1 MLISNEWL
9 KEYVTIDDSVS
20 NLAERI
26 TRTGI
31 EVDDLIDYTKDIKN
45 LVVGFVKSKDKHPDA
60 DKLNVCQV
68 DIGEDEPVQIVCGA
82 PNVDAGQYV
91 IVAKVG
97 GRLPGGI
104 KIKRAKLRGERSEG
118 MICSLQE
125 IGISSNYI
133 PKSFES
139 GIYVFSESQ
148 VPGTDALQALYLDD
162 QVMEFDL
169 TPNRADALSMIGT
182 AYEVA
187 ALYNTKMTKPDTTS
201 NELELSA
208 NDELT
213 VTIENEDK
221 VPYYSARVV
230 HDVTI
235 EPSPIWMQARL
246 IKAGIRPINNVVD
259 ISNYVL
265 LEYGQPLHMFDQDA
279 IGSQQIV
286 VRQANEGEKM
296 TTLDDTERELLTS
309 DIVITNGQT
318 PIALAGVMGGDFSEV
333 KEQTS
338 NIVIEGA
345 IFDPVSIRHTS
356 RRLNLRSESSSR
368 FEKGIATEFVD
379 EAVDRACYLLQTYAN
394 GKVLKDRVSSGE
406 LGAFITPIDIT
417 ADKINRTI
425 GFDLSQNDIVTIFNQ
440 LGFDTEINDD
450 VITVLVPSRR
460 KDITIKEDLIE
471 EVARIYGYDDIPST
485 LPVFDKVTSGQLTDR
500 QYKTRMVKEVL
511 EGAGLDQAITY
522 SLVSKE
528 DATAFSM
535 QQRQTIDLLM
545 PMSEAHA
552 SLRQSL
558 LPHLIEAASYNVARK
573 NKDVKLFEIGN
584 VFFANGE
591 GELPDQVEYL
601 SGILTGDYVVN
612 QWQGKKETVDFYLAK
627 GVVDRVSEK
636 LNLEFSY
643 RRADIDGLHPGRTAE
658 ILLENKVVGFIGEL
672 HPTLAADNDL
682 KRTYVFELNFDAL
695 MSVSVGYINYQPI
708 PRFPGMSRDIALEVD
723 QNIPAADLL
732 STIHAH
738 GGNILKDTLV
748 FDVYQGEH
756 LEKGKK
762 SIAIRLNYLDTEETL
777 TDERV
782 SKVQAEIE
790 AALIEQGEVVEI
802 GRAHV

>member
-45 LVVGFVKSKDKHPDA
+45 LVVGFVKSKEKHPDA

-139 GIYVFSESQ
+139 GIYVFSEAQ

-187 ALYNTKMTKPDTTS
+187 ALYNTKMTKPETTS
-201 NELELSA
+201 NELDLSA

-552 SLRQSL
+552 SLGQSL

-672 HPTLAADNDL
+672 HPILAADNDL

-695 MSVSVGYINYQPI
+695 MAVSVGYINYQPI

-790 AALIEQGEVVEI
+790 AALIEQGAVI
-802 GRAHV
+802 R

>member
-45 LVVGFVKSKDKHPDA
+45 LVVGFVKSKEKHPDA

-187 ALYNTKMTKPDTTS
+187 ALYNTKLTKPETTS

-333 KEQTS
+333 KEHTS

-345 IFDPVSIRHTS
+345 IFDSVSIRHTS

-450 VITVLVPSRR
+450 VITVQVPSRR

-485 LPVFDKVTSGQLTDR
+485 LPVFEKVTSGQLTDR

-528 DATAFSM
+528 DATAFAM

-627 GVVDRVSEK
+627 GVVDRVAEK

-695 MSVSVGYINYQPI
+695 MAVSVGYINYQPI
-708 PRFPGMSRDIALEVD
+708 PRFPGMSRDIALEVN

-790 AALIEQGEVVEI
+790 AALIKQGAVI
-802 GRAHV
+802 R

>member
-528 DATAFSM
+528 DSTAFSM

-790 AALIEQGEVVEI
+790 AALIEQGAVI
-802 GRAHV
+802 R

>member
-45 LVVGFVKSKDKHPDA
+45 LVVGFVKSKEKHPDA

-139 GIYVFSESQ
+139 GIFVFSESQ

-187 ALYNTKMTKPDTTS
+187 ALYNTKMTKPETTS

-221 VPYYSARVV
+221 VPYYSGRVV

-235 EPSPIWMQARL
+235 EPSPIWMQVRL

-286 VRQANEGEKM
+286 VRQANEGVKM

-333 KEQTS
+333 KEHTS

-450 VITVLVPSRR
+450 VITVQVPSRR

-485 LPVFDKVTSGQLTDR
+485 LPVFEKVTSGQLTDR

-528 DATAFSM
+528 DATAFAM

-658 ILLENKVVGFIGEL
+658 ILLENKVIGFIGEL

-695 MSVSVGYINYQPI
+695 MAVSVGYINYQPI

-790 AALIEQGEVVEI
+790 AALIEQGAVI
-802 GRAHV
+802 R

>member
-45 LVVGFVKSKDKHPDA
+45 LVVGFVKSKEKHPDA

-187 ALYNTKMTKPDTTS
+187 ALYNTKMTKPETTS

-333 KEQTS
+333 KEHTS

-406 LGAFITPIDIT
+406 LSAFITPIDIT

-450 VITVLVPSRR
+450 VITVQVPSRR

-485 LPVFDKVTSGQLTDR
+485 LPVFEKVTSGQLTDR

-528 DATAFSM
+528 DATAFAM

-552 SLRQSL
+552 SLRQSF

-695 MSVSVGYINYQPI
+695 MAVSVGYINYQPI
-708 PRFPGMSRDIALEVD
+708 PRFPGMSRDIALEVN

-790 AALIEQGEVVEI
+790 AALIEQGAVI
-802 GRAHV
+802 R

>member
-20 NLAERI
+20 NLAECI

-45 LVVGFVKSKDKHPDA
+45 LVVGFVKSKEKHPDA

-187 ALYNTKMTKPDTTS
+187 ALYNTKMTKPETTS

-333 KEQTS
+333 KEHTS

-345 IFDPVSIRHTS
+345 IFDSVSIRHTS

-450 VITVLVPSRR
+450 VITVQVPSRR

-485 LPVFDKVTSGQLTDR
+485 LPVFEKVTSGQLTDR

-528 DATAFSM
+528 DATAFAM

-627 GVVDRVSEK
+627 GVVDRVAEK

-695 MSVSVGYINYQPI
+695 MAVSVGYINYQPI
-708 PRFPGMSRDIALEVD
+708 PRFPGMSRDIALEVN

-790 AALIEQGEVVEI
+790 AALIKQGAVI
-802 GRAHV
+802 R

>member
-45 LVVGFVKSKDKHPDA
+45 LVVGFVKSKEKHPDA

-139 GIYVFSESQ
+139 GIFVFSESQ

-187 ALYNTKMTKPDTTS
+187 ALYNTKMTKPETTS

-235 EPSPIWMQARL
+235 EPSPIWMQVRL

-333 KEQTS
+333 KEHTS
-338 NIVIEGA
+338 NIVIEAA

-450 VITVLVPSRR
+450 VITVQVPSRR

-485 LPVFDKVTSGQLTDR
+485 LPVFEKVTSGQLTDR

-528 DATAFSM
+528 DATAFAM
-535 QQRQTIDLLM
+535 QQRQKIDLLM

-658 ILLENKVVGFIGEL
+658 ILLENKVIGFIGEL

-695 MSVSVGYINYQPI
+695 MAVSVGYINYQPI

-790 AALIEQGEVVEI
+790 AALIEQGAVI
-802 GRAHV
+802 R

>member
-45 LVVGFVKSKDKHPDA
+45 LVVGFVKSKEKHPDA

-68 DIGEDEPVQIVCGA
+68 DIGEDKPVQIVCGA

-187 ALYNTKMTKPDTTS
+187 ALYNTKMTKPETTS

-230 HDVTI
+230 HNVTI

-333 KEQTS
+333 KEHTS

-345 IFDPVSIRHTS
+345 IFDSVSIRHTS

-450 VITVLVPSRR
+450 VITVQVPSRR

-485 LPVFDKVTSGQLTDR
+485 LPVFEKVTSGQLTDR

-528 DATAFSM
+528 DATAFAM

-695 MSVSVGYINYQPI
+695 MAVSVGYINYQPI
-708 PRFPGMSRDIALEVD
+708 PIFPGMSRDIALEVD

-790 AALIEQGEVVEI
+790 AALIEQGAVI
-802 GRAHV
+802 R

>member
-45 LVVGFVKSKDKHPDA
+45 LVVGFVKSKEKHPDA

-187 ALYNTKMTKPDTTS
+187 ALYNTKITKPETTS

-333 KEQTS
+333 KEHTS

-406 LGAFITPIDIT
+406 LSAFITPIDIT

-450 VITVLVPSRR
+450 VITVQVPSRR

-485 LPVFDKVTSGQLTDR
+485 LPVFEKVTSGQLTDR

-528 DATAFSM
+528 DATAFAM

-695 MSVSVGYINYQPI
+695 MAVSVGYINYQPI
-708 PRFPGMSRDIALEVD
+708 PRFPGMSRDIALEVN

-790 AALIEQGEVVEI
+790 AALIEQGAVI
-802 GRAHV
+802 R

>member
-20 NLAERI
+20 DLAERI

-45 LVVGFVKSKDKHPDA
+45 LVVGFVKSKEKHPDA

-187 ALYNTKMTKPDTTS
+187 ALYNTKMTKPETTS

-591 GELPDQVEYL
+591 GGLPDQVEYL

-695 MSVSVGYINYQPI
+695 MAVSVGYINYQPI

-790 AALIEQGEVVEI
+790 AALIEQGAVI
-802 GRAHV
+802 R

>member
-45 LVVGFVKSKDKHPDA
+45 LVVGFVKSKEKHPDA

-104 KIKRAKLRGERSEG
+104 KINRAKLRGERSEG

-125 IGISSNYI
+125 IGISSNYV
-133 PKSFES
+133 PKTFES
-139 GIYVFSESQ
+139 GIYVFSEAQ

-187 ALYNTKMTKPDTTS
+187 ALYNTKMTKPETTS

-213 VTIENEDK
+213 VTIKNEDK

-695 MSVSVGYINYQPI
+695 MAVSVGYINYQPI

-790 AALIEQGEVVEI
+790 AALIEQGAVI
-802 GRAHV
+802 R

>member
-45 LVVGFVKSKDKHPDA
+45 LVVGFVKSKEKHPDA

-139 GIYVFSESQ
+139 GIYVFSEAQ

-187 ALYNTKMTKPDTTS
+187 ALYNTKMTKPETTS
-201 NELELSA
+201 NELDLSA

-213 VTIENEDK
+213 ETIENEDK

-612 QWQGKKETVDFYLAK
+612 QWQDKKETVDFYLAK

-672 HPTLAADNDL
+672 HPILAADNDL

-695 MSVSVGYINYQPI
+695 MAVSVGYINYQPI

-790 AALIEQGEVVEI
+790 AALIEQGAVI
-802 GRAHV
+802 R

>member
-45 LVVGFVKSKDKHPDA
+45 LVVGFVKSKEKHPDA

-187 ALYNTKMTKPDTTS
+187 ALYNTKMTKPETTS

-333 KEQTS
+333 KEHIS

-406 LGAFITPIDIT
+406 LSAFITPIDIT

-450 VITVLVPSRR
+450 VITVQVPSRR

-485 LPVFDKVTSGQLTDR
+485 LPVFEKVTSGQLTDR

-528 DATAFSM
+528 DATAFAM

-695 MSVSVGYINYQPI
+695 MAVSVGYINYQPI
-708 PRFPGMSRDIALEVD
+708 PRFPGMSRDIALEVN

-790 AALIEQGEVVEI
+790 AALIEQGAVI
-802 GRAHV
+802 R

>member
-45 LVVGFVKSKDKHPDA
+45 LVVGFVKSKEKHPDA

-139 GIYVFSESQ
+139 GIFVFSESQ

-187 ALYNTKMTKPDTTS
+187 ALYNTKMTKPETTS

-235 EPSPIWMQARL
+235 EPSPIWMQVRL

-333 KEQTS
+333 KEHTS

-450 VITVLVPSRR
+450 VITVQVPSRR

-485 LPVFDKVTSGQLTDR
+485 LPVFEKVTSGQLTDR

-528 DATAFSM
+528 DATAFAM

-658 ILLENKVVGFIGEL
+658 ILLENKVIGFIGEL
-672 HPTLAADNDL
+672 HPTLTADNDL

-695 MSVSVGYINYQPI
+695 MAVSVGYINYQPI

-790 AALIEQGEVVEI
+790 AALIEQGAVI
-802 GRAHV
+802 R

>member
-45 LVVGFVKSKDKHPDA
+45 LVVGFVKSKEKHPDA

-187 ALYNTKMTKPDTTS
+187 ALYNTKMTKPETTS

-221 VPYYSARVV
+221 APYYSARVV

-259 ISNYVL
+259 ISSYVL

-333 KEQTS
+333 KEHTS

-406 LGAFITPIDIT
+406 LSAFITPIDIT

-450 VITVLVPSRR
+450 VITVQVPSRR

-485 LPVFDKVTSGQLTDR
+485 LPVFEKVTSGQLTDR

-528 DATAFSM
+528 DATAFAM

-695 MSVSVGYINYQPI
+695 MAVSVGYINYQPI
-708 PRFPGMSRDIALEVD
+708 PRFPGMSRDIALEVN

-790 AALIEQGEVVEI
+790 AALIEQGAVI
-802 GRAHV
+802 R

>member
-286 VRQANEGEKM
+286 IRQANEGEKM

-790 AALIEQGEVVEI
+790 AALIEQGAVI
-802 GRAHV
+802 R

>member
-45 LVVGFVKSKDKHPDA
+45 LVVGFVKSKEKHPDA

-139 GIYVFSESQ
+139 GIFVFSESQ

-187 ALYNTKMTKPDTTS
+187 ALYNTKMTKPETTS

-235 EPSPIWMQARL
+235 EPSPIWMQVRL

-333 KEQTS
+333 KEHTS

-450 VITVLVPSRR
+450 VITVQVPSRR
-460 KDITIKEDLIE
+460 KDITIKEYLIE

-485 LPVFDKVTSGQLTDR
+485 LPVFEKVTSGQLTDR

-528 DATAFSM
+528 DATAFAM

-658 ILLENKVVGFIGEL
+658 ILLENKVIGFIGEL

-695 MSVSVGYINYQPI
+695 MAVSVGYINYQPI

-790 AALIEQGEVVEI
+790 AALIEQGAVI
-802 GRAHV
+802 R

>member
-9 KEYVTIDDSVS
+9 KEYVTIGDSVS

-45 LVVGFVKSKDKHPDA
+45 LVVGFVKSKEKHPDA

-187 ALYNTKMTKPDTTS
+187 ALYNTKMTKPETTS

-450 VITVLVPSRR
+450 VITVQVPSRR

-485 LPVFDKVTSGQLTDR
+485 LPVFEKVTSGQLTDR

-528 DATAFSM
+528 DATAFAM

-695 MSVSVGYINYQPI
+695 MAVSVGYINYQPI

-790 AALIEQGEVVEI
+790 AALIEQGAVI
-802 GRAHV
+802 R

>member
-45 LVVGFVKSKDKHPDA
+45 LVVGFVKSKEKHPDA

-125 IGISSNYI
+125 IGISSNYV

-333 KEQTS
+333 KEHTS

-450 VITVLVPSRR
+450 VITVQVPSRR

-485 LPVFDKVTSGQLTDR
+485 LPVFEKVTSGQLTDR

-695 MSVSVGYINYQPI
+695 MAVSVGYINYQPI

-790 AALIEQGEVVEI
+790 AALIEQGAVI
-802 GRAHV
+802 R

>member
-31 EVDDLIDYTKDIKN
+31 EGDDLIDYTKDIKN
-45 LVVGFVKSKDKHPDA
+45 LVVGFVKSKEKHPDA

-139 GIYVFSESQ
+139 GIFVFSESQ

-187 ALYNTKMTKPDTTS
+187 ALYNTKMTKPETTS

-235 EPSPIWMQARL
+235 EPSPIWMQVRL

-333 KEQTS
+333 KEHTS

-450 VITVLVPSRR
+450 VITVQVPSRR

-485 LPVFDKVTSGQLTDR
+485 LPVFEKVTSGQLTDR

-528 DATAFSM
+528 DATAFAM

-658 ILLENKVVGFIGEL
+658 ILLENKVIGFIGEL

-695 MSVSVGYINYQPI
+695 MAVSVGYINYQPI

-790 AALIEQGEVVEI
+790 AALIEQGAVI
-802 GRAHV
+802 R

>member
-45 LVVGFVKSKDKHPDA
+45 LVVGFVKSKEKHPDA

-187 ALYNTKMTKPDTTS
+187 ALYNTKMTKPETTS

-333 KEQTS
+333 KEHTS

-345 IFDPVSIRHTS
+345 IFDSVSIRHTS

-450 VITVLVPSRR
+450 VITVQVPSRR

-485 LPVFDKVTSGQLTDR
+485 LPVFEKVTSGQLTDR

-528 DATAFSM
+528 DATAFAM

-627 GVVDRVSEK
+627 GVVDRVAEK

-695 MSVSVGYINYQPI
+695 MAVSVGYINYQPI
-708 PRFPGMSRDIALEVD
+708 PRFPGMFRDIALEVN

-790 AALIEQGEVVEI
+790 AALIKQGAVI
-802 GRAHV
+802 R

>member
-20 NLAERI
+20 DLAERI

-45 LVVGFVKSKDKHPDA
+45 LVVGFVKSKEKQPDA

-187 ALYNTKMTKPDTTS
+187 ALYNTKMTKPETTS

-695 MSVSVGYINYQPI
+695 MAVSVGYINYQPI

-790 AALIEQGEVVEI
+790 AALIEQGAVI
-802 GRAHV
+802 R

>member
-45 LVVGFVKSKDKHPDA
+45 LVVGFVKSKEKHPDA

-125 IGISSNYI
+125 IGISSNYV

-333 KEQTS
+333 KEHTS

-450 VITVLVPSRR
+450 VITVQVPSRR

-485 LPVFDKVTSGQLTDR
+485 LPVFEKVTSGQLTDR

-528 DATAFSM
+528 DATAFAM

-695 MSVSVGYINYQPI
+695 MAVSVGYINYQPI
-708 PRFPGMSRDIALEVD
+708 PRFPGMSHDIALEVD

-790 AALIEQGEVVEI
+790 AALIEQGAVI
-802 GRAHV
+802 R

>member
-45 LVVGFVKSKDKHPDA
+45 LVVGFVKSKEKHPDA

-139 GIYVFSESQ
+139 GIYVYSESQ

-187 ALYNTKMTKPDTTS
+187 ALYNTKMTKPETTS

-333 KEQTS
+333 KEHTS

-345 IFDPVSIRHTS
+345 IFDSVSIRHTS

-450 VITVLVPSRR
+450 VITVQVPSRR

-485 LPVFDKVTSGQLTDR
+485 LPVFEKVTSGQLTDR

-528 DATAFSM
+528 DATAFAM

-601 SGILTGDYVVN
+601 SGILTGDYVVS
-612 QWQGKKETVDFYLAK
+612 QWQGKKEAVDFYLAK

-695 MSVSVGYINYQPI
+695 MAVSVGYINYQPI

-790 AALIEQGEVVEI
+790 AALIEQGAVI
-802 GRAHV
+802 R

>member
-45 LVVGFVKSKDKHPDA
+45 LVVGFVKSKEKHPDA

-139 GIYVFSESQ
+139 GIYVFSEAQ

-187 ALYNTKMTKPDTTS
+187 ALYNTKMTKPETTS
-201 NELELSA
+201 NELDLSA

-672 HPTLAADNDL
+672 HPILAADNDL

-695 MSVSVGYINYQPI
+695 MAVSVGYINSQPI

-790 AALIEQGEVVEI
+790 AALIEQGAVI
-802 GRAHV
+802 R

>member
-45 LVVGFVKSKDKHPDA
+45 LVVGFVKSKEKHPDA

-139 GIYVFSESQ
+139 GIYVFSEAQ

-187 ALYNTKMTKPDTTS
+187 ALYNTKMTKPETTS
-201 NELELSA
+201 NELDLSA

-672 HPTLAADNDL
+672 HPILAADNDL

-695 MSVSVGYINYQPI
+695 MAVSVGYINYQPI

-790 AALIEQGEVVEI
+790 AALFEQGAVI
-802 GRAHV
+802 R

>member
-45 LVVGFVKSKDKHPDA
+45 LVVGFVKSKEKHPDA

-187 ALYNTKMTKPDTTS
+187 ALYNTKMTKPETTS

-221 VPYYSARVV
+221 APYYSARVV

-296 TTLDDTERELLTS
+296 TALDDTERELLTS

-333 KEQTS
+333 KEHTS

-406 LGAFITPIDIT
+406 LSAFITPIDIT

-450 VITVLVPSRR
+450 VITVQVPSRR

-485 LPVFDKVTSGQLTDR
+485 LPVFEKVTSGQLTDR

-528 DATAFSM
+528 DATAFAM

-695 MSVSVGYINYQPI
+695 MAVSVGYINYQPI
-708 PRFPGMSRDIALEVD
+708 PRFPGMSRDIALEVN

-790 AALIEQGEVVEI
+790 AALIEQGAVI
-802 GRAHV
+802 R

>member
-45 LVVGFVKSKDKHPDA
+45 LVVGFVKSKEKHPDA

-139 GIYVFSESQ
+139 GIYVFSEAQ

-208 NDELT
+208 NNELT

-296 TTLDDTERELLTS
+296 TTLDGTERELLTS

-450 VITVLVPSRR
+450 VITVQVPSRR

-485 LPVFDKVTSGQLTDR
+485 LPVFEKVTSGQLTDR

-545 PMSEAHA
+545 PMSETHA

-627 GVVDRVSEK
+627 GIVDRVSEK

-695 MSVSVGYINYQPI
+695 MAVSVGYINYQPI

-790 AALIEQGEVVEI
+790 AALIEHGAVI
-802 GRAHV
+802 R

>member
-45 LVVGFVKSKDKHPDA
+45 LVVGFVKSKEKHPDA

-187 ALYNTKMTKPDTTS
+187 ALYNTKMTKPETTS

-230 HDVTI
+230 HNVTI

-333 KEQTS
+333 KEHTS

-345 IFDPVSIRHTS
+345 IFDSVSIRHTS

-394 GKVLKDRVSSGE
+394 GKVLKDKVSSGE

-450 VITVLVPSRR
+450 VITVQVPSRR

-485 LPVFDKVTSGQLTDR
+485 LPVFEKVTSGQLTDR

-528 DATAFSM
+528 DATAFAM

-627 GVVDRVSEK
+627 GVVDRVAEK

-695 MSVSVGYINYQPI
+695 MAVSVGYINYQPI
-708 PRFPGMSRDIALEVD
+708 PRFPGMSRDIALEVN

-790 AALIEQGEVVEI
+790 AALIEQGAVI
-802 GRAHV
+802 R

>member
-45 LVVGFVKSKDKHPDA
+45 LVVGFVKSKEKHPDA

-104 KIKRAKLRGERSEG
+104 KIKRAKLRGERSGG

-139 GIYVFSESQ
+139 GIYVFSEAQ

-187 ALYNTKMTKPDTTS
+187 ALYNTKMTKPETTS
-201 NELELSA
+201 NELDLSA

-672 HPTLAADNDL
+672 HPILAADNDL

-695 MSVSVGYINYQPI
+695 MAVSVGYINYQPI

-790 AALIEQGEVVEI
+790 AALIEQGAVI
-802 GRAHV
+802 R

>member
-45 LVVGFVKSKDKHPDA
+45 LVVGFVKSKEKHPDA

-187 ALYNTKMTKPDTTS
+187 ALYNTKMTKPETTS

-333 KEQTS
+333 KEHTS

-406 LGAFITPIDIT
+406 LSAFITPIDIT

-450 VITVLVPSRR
+450 VITVQVPSRR

-485 LPVFDKVTSGQLTDR
+485 LPVFEKVTSGQLTDR

-528 DATAFSM
+528 DATAFAM

-695 MSVSVGYINYQPI
+695 MAVSVGYINYQPI
-708 PRFPGMSRDIALEVD
+708 PRFPGMSRDIALEVN

-732 STIHAH
+732 STIYAH

-790 AALIEQGEVVEI
+790 AALIEQGAVI
-802 GRAHV
+802 R

>member
-45 LVVGFVKSKDKHPDA
+45 LVVGFVKSKEKHPDA

-139 GIYVFSESQ
+139 GIFVFSESQ

-187 ALYNTKMTKPDTTS
+187 ALYNTKMTKPETTS

-235 EPSPIWMQARL
+235 EPSPIWMQVRL

-333 KEQTS
+333 KEHTS

-394 GKVLKDRVSSGE
+394 GKVLKARVSSGE

-450 VITVLVPSRR
+450 VITVQVPSRR

-485 LPVFDKVTSGQLTDR
+485 LPVFEKVTSGQLTDR

-528 DATAFSM
+528 DATAFAM

-658 ILLENKVVGFIGEL
+658 ILLENKVIGFIGEL

-695 MSVSVGYINYQPI
+695 MAVSVGYINYQPI

-790 AALIEQGEVVEI
+790 AALIEQGAVI
-802 GRAHV
+802 R